1 MPALTA
7 GLLVAMLS
15 AMPAAADHC
24 PPGQFYRV
32 RLNQCVGLNTR
43 LASAYVHAAA
53 LRLPTPGS
61 GDKTAL
67 PPSPRRNL
75 SASPRLSSRS
85 SCRRSMTG
93 RHQNSEGGRTAA
105 LEEMAGTRNCGIA
118 ASGERVEPTLCAL
131 QNLPCERVESA
142 RKRFL
147 AEQNASVRAK
157 ARVPIRPRT
166 FGGGPLG
173 NAECPSITPA
183 PRSLPLASLD
193 ERHPLRGSKAS
204 SRAPATKRDRISN
217 GVATKSATVSGR
229 RSRACR
235 QSRHS
240 RRSSHARPTARHG
253 DAPCRSPRCRSRNCN
268 RRRNLHNPAGGA
280 ATLGVW
286 RWAAGAARRPGLVI
300 TTSRPTRG
308 WEQDRRGDEV
318 QYAALTPWPKKRS
331 NFASPRRH
339 SP

>member
-1 MPALTA
+1 MRFALVRWLFIGAVASNGRIRPTA
-7 GLLVAMLS
+7 T
-15 AMPAAADHC
+15 
-24 PPGQFYRV
+24 QR
-32 RLNQCVGLNTR
+32 
-43 LASAYVHAAA
+43 
-53 LRLPTPGS
+53 
-61 GDKTAL
+61 
-67 PPSPRRNL
+67 
-75 SASPRLSSRS
+75 PRLRS
-85 SCRRSMTG
+85 A
-93 RHQNSEGGRTAA
+93 TAA
-105 LEEMAGTRNCGIA
+105 SRRFETLLKRLKCANSGHCR

-240 RRSSHARPTARHG
+240 RRSSHARPTARYG

-318 QYAALTPWPKKRS
+318 QCAALTPWPKKRS
-331 NFASPRRH
+331 DFASPRRH